1 MDFSGFDR
9 NDGWTKRT
17 TEEHRLQMQEILA
30 SKTKGEKEK
39 LESLYG
45 TRFCIITRLEYYDS
59 IRMAIVDPMHNLFLG
74 KLKNYK

>member
-17 TEEHRLQMQEILA
+17 TTEHCHQMQKILECN
-30 SKTKGEKEK
+30 TKGEKEK

-74 KLKNYK
+74 RLKIYK